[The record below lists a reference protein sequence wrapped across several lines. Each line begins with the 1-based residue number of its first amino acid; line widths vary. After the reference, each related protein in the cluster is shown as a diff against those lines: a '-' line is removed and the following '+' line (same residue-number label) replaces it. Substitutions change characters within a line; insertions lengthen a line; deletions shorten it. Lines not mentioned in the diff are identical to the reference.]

1 MGQNRR
7 ENSVSRRNRVAS
19 TAKLTGG
26 RRRVGMGGG
35 KDSPTSMAGKKPS
48 YKPMGKKAGG
58 KVDVGGMKKM
68 KSGGQCRGKGAAKRG
83 YNTSKKMG

>member
-7 ENSVSRRNRVAS
+7 ENSVSARNRAAS
-19 TAKLTGG
+19 TGKMTGG
-26 RRRVGMGGG
+26 RRRGL
-35 KDSPTSMAGKKPS
+35 SSLTSIAGKSPVPRTKS
-48 YKPMGKKAGG
+48 VGKKAGG
-58 KVDVGGMKKM
+58 KVDVGGVKKM

>member
-1 MGQNRR
+1 M
-7 ENSVSRRNRVAS
+7 
-19 TAKLTGG
+19 TGG
-26 RRRVGMGGG
+26 RRRGMA
-35 KDSPTSMAGKKPS
+35 SPTSMASKKPS

-83 YNTSKKMG
+83 YGTSKKMG